1 MNRPL
6 STKSLQSSL
15 EDLSLRELVIELLGA
30 DGVRKVLNRT
40 KPTLQ
45 LFTEYY
51 DVLSASRPTQQVYEN
66 KRVLEK
72 FRATLGEFPPTP
84 ELAVQFIASYK
95 NRKVTTRARILY
107 ILKGFFRHSG
117 LGEIPLKI
125 KEPQHLPQYVH
136 LDDIET
142 LLAALRS
149 KKSHKRS
156 LERDIVLVK
165 TAYFAGLR
173 RGDLANLKVGNILIK
188 GDDVSI
194 FVKSGKGEKD
204 RIVPVYWELRDVLLP
219 FIRGKHPDDSV
230 FHLAQKSISMKI
242 LQWARKAGVPQLHTH
257 SFRHYFATTL
267 FENGANPRDIQELMG
282 HTSLETTMKY
292 AATSDKGLRES
303 INLLGGKPDQYG
315 IATNLAYDK
324 DHMPGWKDKQDK
336 KDKKDKNGKK

>member
-95 NRKVTTRARILY
+95 NRKITTRARILY
-107 ILKGFFRHSG
+107 ILKGFYRHSG

-173 RGDLANLKVGNILIK
+173 RGDLANLKVGDILIK
-188 GDDVSI
+188 GDDS
-194 FVKSGKGEKD
+194 FYFCKKRQR
-204 RIVPVYWELRDVLLP
+204 RIRTGLFPYTGNSETFSFHSFEARILDE
-219 FIRGKHPDDSV
+219 SV
-230 FHLAQKSISMKI
+230 FHLAPKSISMKI

-267 FENGANPRDIQELMG
+267 FENGANPRDIQEFMG

-303 INLLGGKPDQYG
+303 INLLGGKKPDQVD
-315 IATNLAYDK
+315 IAALVYDK
-324 DHMPGWKDKQDK
+324 DHLPGWKDKQDK
-336 KDKKDKNGKK
+336 KDKK